1 MPVRKSF
8 HGPILKDRNNFV
20 LINYAHNQVDEWEI
34 AEDEISVFKDQ
45 PLGEGCFGQVFKGLL
60 IGQSL
65 QNRPKGNF
73 RPPIF
78 SLTCTVAVKQLKSE
92 AMNQLN

>member
-1 MPVRKSF
+1 MGKTSF
-8 HGPILKDRNNFV
+8 GHSVKDRHQFIQV
-20 LINYAHNQVDEWEI
+20 NYSHVRVDEWEI
-34 AEDEISVFKDQ
+34 ADNEITVLKDQ
-45 PLGEGCFGQVFKGLL
+45 PLGEGCFGKVFKGLL

-65 QNRPKGNF
+65 QNRPKGSF

-92 AMNQLN
+92 